1 MPLPVADKGM
11 ALFPQPQLL
20 QDYANAGLQKL
31 NAARWIRFNP
41 RWPAAHGR
49 SNPSVS
55 TTSSQ
60 ALYRLRRLFML
71 CFKSRLALTPLL
83 ILSKANPLRWALIWF
98 FLAWASFHNVYPPAR
113 FGQGDVTLCLS

>member
-41 RWPAAHGR
+41 RCLPRTAGR
-49 SNPSVS
+49 IPPVG
-55 TTSSQ
+55 
-60 ALYRLRRLFML
+60 
-71 CFKSRLALTPLL
+71 
-83 ILSKANPLRWALIWF
+83 IF
-98 FLAWASFHNVYPPAR
+98 FLLFNSACNCGTRSKTN
-113 FGQGDVTLCLS
+113 